1 VKNELTSLKKIRLAK
16 NKSVGNYAKQKS
28 IPEKN
33 YVSEPFFT
41 SKKMF
46 WICLLI
52 SFLFYGNSIKNGYS
66 LDDEYVTTTSKQK
79 NELTE
84 KGIFGI
90 GKIFTSHSFIDG
102 KQNYEYRPV
111 SMYTFAIEWS
121 LFQNNENR
129 VHISHAINVILYFLV
144 GILLFQMLQILFQG
158 KASTLSAIT
167 TILFMIHPIHS
178 EVVNSI
184 KNRDELLSLIF
195 ALLASIQTFKWVD
208 SKQVWRIFL
217 ACLFIMLSLL
227 SKKSNLPFIVSIPL
241 MMYFFRD
248 LKLKTI
254 GISFLILFSVKIGF
268 NIFKN
273 KLMGLNESTNRN
285 FSYFENPLFDLGFI
299 ERIPMFFYTNLL
311 YIEKLILPYPLSYYY
326 GFDAIELVGFGDW
339 RFYLGLIVMA
349 IGLYFALKGFLKKT
363 VLSFG
368 ILFFFFAIG
377 GVANLLSPMVGIFA
391 ERFAF
396 SASIGFCLVLVF
408 LFSKWRNEEFQ
419 KNQFTFSIAWP
430 IFLLIIPSLFYT
442 VNRNL
447 DWSSKK
453 SLYLADIAN
462 VSKSAKANSLLGS
475 EYQTEVMALQ
485 KEGSIS
491 YFELIQKVDSAI
503 YFYDKSLEVF
513 KNYESNTNNK
523 GVLLYTF
530 RYDYLDAYKEFK
542 KSVGINDKYKE
553 GFLNCMNSMAKMA
566 EGFND
571 FLIVSPISNRSESAS
586 ERDIHSFEKVYIDQK
601 YYQAIAIIKQIE
613 YNIREFY
620 FKGNRNDLNIRI
632 IQNCQNL
639 QSLNGLLQEK
649 NLANQVS
656 MMLANNTIPVETS
669 IKNIF
674 IYFGELKKLILND
687 ICLKSKVD
695 VSKCQVILKE
705 LKKNYIGKAKLYYKK
720 TKEVSSSEKEL
731 FPIVIQFAKIT
742 QDYNWLAEIQLEY
755 IKEYPN
761 EYLGPNYSE
770 LINAYVMS
778 GNSTM
783 ASNYCK
789 KSIEVEEEFI
799 LKMKNKFLGESYV
812 RMANAY
818 LTLKENQ
825 KAIANFK
832 KGATEFKRER
842 EFLNK
847 KSTRTDV
854 DNQRI
859 EMLNRELQKLKQF
872 KESLIKNGDLK

>member
-16 NKSVGNYAKQKS
+16 NKSVGNYSKQKS
-28 IPEKN
+28 ISEKN

-195 ALLASIQTFKWVD
+195 ALLAAIQTFKWVD

-268 NIFKN
+268 NLFKN
-273 KLMGLNESTNRN
+273 HLMNLDESTNRT
-285 FSYFENPLFDLGFI
+285 FGYFENPLFYLDFI
-299 ERIPMFFYTNLL
+299 DRIPMFFYTNLL
-311 YIEKLILPYPLSYYY
+311 YMEKLIFPYPLAYYY
-326 GFDAIELVGFGDW
+326 GFDAIPLVGFSDW
-339 RFYLGLIVMA
+339 RFYLGLIVVIA
-349 IGLYFALKGFLKKT
+349 GIYFAIKGFLNKSL
-363 VLSFG
+363 LSFG
-368 ILFFFFAIG
+368 ILFFFLAIG
-377 GVANLLSPMVGIFA
+377 GVANLISPMVGVIA

-396 SASIGFCLVLVF
+396 SASIGFCVVLGFV
-408 LFSKWRNEEFQ
+408 FSKWKNEEFQ
-419 KNQFTFSIAWP
+419 KNQFTFNIAWP
-430 IFLLIIPSLFYT
+430 LFLVFFPSLFYT
-442 VNRNL
+442 INRNS
-447 DWSSKK
+447 DWVSKK
-453 SLYLADIAN
+453 SLYIADIN
-462 VSKSAKANSLLGS
+462 HISKSAKANSLLGS
-475 EYQTEVMALQ
+475 EYQVEAMALQ
-485 KEGSIS
+485 KEGSLS
-491 YFELIQKVDSAI
+491 YIELIQKVDSAI
-503 YFYDKSLEVF
+503 YFYDQSLKVYGD
-513 KNYESNTNNK
+513 YESNLNNK
-523 GVLLYTF
+523 GVLVYTF
-530 RYDYLDAYKEFK
+530 RYDYLDAFNQFK
-542 KSVGINDKYKE
+542 KSVDVNKKYKE
-553 GFLNCMNSMAKMA
+553 GFLNCGNSMAKMA
-566 EGFND
+566 EGIND
-571 FLIVSPISNRSESAS
+571 FLNIAPISNRTYPLSKNE
-586 ERDIHSFEKVYIDQK
+586 INSFEKTYLK
-601 YYQAIAIIKQIE
+601 EKAYQATAILKQIE
-613 YNIREFY
+613 FNIREFY

-755 IKEYPN
+755 TKEYPN

-778 GNSTM
+778 GNSNM

-825 KAIANFK
+825 KAIISFK
-832 KGATEFKRER
+832 KGAAEFKRER

-847 KSTRTDV
+847 KVNRTDLE
-854 DNQRI
+854 NQRI
-859 EMLNRELQKLKQF
+859 EMLNRELQNLKQF
-872 KESLIKNGDLK
+872 KERLLNK

>member
-1 VKNELTSLKKIRLAK
+1 
-16 NKSVGNYAKQKS
+16 
-28 IPEKN
+28 
-33 YVSEPFFT
+33 
-41 SKKMF
+41 MF
-46 WICLLI
+46 WICLI
-52 SFLFYGNSIKNGYS
+52 ITFLFYGNSIKNGYS

-84 KGIFGI
+84 KGILGI

-121 LFQNNENR
+121 LFQNSENR
-129 VHISHAINVILYFLV
+129 VHISHAINVILYFFV
-144 GILLFQMLQILFQG
+144 GILLFQMLQIWFQG
-158 KASTLSAIT
+158 KASTLSAII
-167 TILFMIHPIHS
+167 TILFMIHPIHT

-195 ALLASIQTFKWVD
+195 ALFAAIQTFKWVD
-208 SKQVWRIFL
+208 TKQVWRIFL

-227 SKKSNLPFIVSIPL
+227 SKKSNLPFIVTIPL
-241 MMYFFRD
+241 MIYFFREI
-248 LKLKTI
+248 KLKTI

-285 FSYFENPLFDLGFI
+285 FAYFENPLFDLGFI

-311 YIEKLILPYPLSYYY
+311 YIEKLIFPYPLAYYY
-326 GFDAIELVGFGDW
+326 GFDAVKLVGFGDW

-368 ILFFFFAIG
+368 ILFFFLAIG

-396 SASIGFCLVLVF
+396 SASIGFSIVLVF
-408 LFSKWRNEEFQ
+408 LFSKWRKEEFQ

-430 IFLLIIPSLFYT
+430 LLLIIIPSLFYT
-442 VNRNL
+442 INRNL

-453 SLYLADIAN
+453 SLYIADIKH
-462 VSKSAKANSLLGS
+462 VHQSAKANSLLGS
-475 EYQTEVMALQ
+475 EYQTEAMTLQ
-485 KEGSIS
+485 KEGGIS

-530 RYDYLDAYKEFK
+530 RYDYLDSYNEFK
-542 KSVGINDKYKE
+542 KSIDINNKYKE

-571 FLIVSPISNRSESAS
+571 FLIPISNGPESVS
-586 ERDIHSFEKVYIDQK
+586 EREINSFEKVYIDEK
-601 YYQAIAIIKQIE
+601 YYQAIAILKQIE
-613 YNIREFY
+613 YNIRTFY
-620 FKGNRNDLNIRI
+620 FNGNKSDLSYRI
-632 IQNCQNL
+632 IDNCLNL
-639 QSLNGLLQEK
+639 QALNNILQEK
-649 NLANQVS
+649 NIAQQVS
-656 MMLANNTIPVETS
+656 MLVGNKNLPIESS

-674 IYFGELKKLILND
+674 IYLEDLKKSILTEICNKTKID
-687 ICLKSKVD
+687 I
-695 VSKCQVILKE
+695 SKCKAILE
-705 LKKNYIGKAKLYYKK
+705 SLKKKYISKAKFYFKK
-720 TKEVSSSEKEL
+720 TKEISKSDKEL
-731 FPIVIQFAKIT
+731 YPIIIQFAKIT
-742 QDYNWLAEIQLEY
+742 QDYDWLTEIQLEY
-755 IKEYPN
+755 INEFPN
-761 EYLGPNYSE
+761 EYLGPNLSE
-770 LINAYVMS
+770 LINAYVLS
-778 GNSTM
+778 GNSSK
-783 ASNYCK
+783 AKEYCR
-789 KSIEVEEEFI
+789 KSIEIEKDYI
-799 LKMKNKFLGESYV
+799 QKQKNKFLGESYV
-812 RMANAY
+812 RIANAY
-818 LTLKENQ
+818 LTMKEN
-825 KAIANFK
+825 KNAITNFK
-832 KGATEFKRER
+832 KGAAEFKRER
-842 EFLNK
+842 VFLNK
-847 KSTRTDV
+847 KSIRTDI

-872 KESLIKNGDLK
+872 KERLIKNGDLK